1 MGRNGI
7 GILGTGLW
15 AGGYCNGNYECAIWQ
30 YSREHVPGANQW
42 LFLDNFE
49 SLHIS
54 LLVDCLLQLLRNSWR
69 LELLCR
75 KSHKMT

>member
-1 MGRNGI
+1 MSN
-7 GILGTGLW
+7 
-15 AGGYCNGNYECAIWQ
+15 AIWQ
-30 YSREHVPGANQW
+30 NSREHVPGANQW
-42 LFLDNFE
+42 PFLENFE

-54 LLVDCLLQLLRNSWR
+54 LLIDCLLQLLRNSWR